1 MIKPCFVYISLS
13 KRRPFKSP
21 AQTLH
26 QKGSPRGKLFMEDTF
41 HKWRHRQSFTSIRLC
56 LLGFFFSLLDF
67 RDFPYR
73 ARVGVCE
80 LWTVFVSGFLS
91 YLHGPKL
98 NAGFLASKV
107 MSLCQRRNEAY
118 VELTSKWCK
127 ISLQQS
133 YCEIGRGRPFRLIQE
148 RSDLVGKNRKRWG

>member
-1 MIKPCFVYISLS
+1 MTPPS
-13 KRRPFKSP
+13 K
-21 AQTLH
+21 
-26 QKGSPRGKLFMEDTF
+26 F
-41 HKWRHRQSFTSIRLC
+41 HLVSIVFAR
-56 LLGFFFSLLDF
+56 FFFSLLDF

-118 VELTSKWCK
+118 VELTSK
-127 ISLQQS
+127 
-133 YCEIGRGRPFRLIQE
+133 
-148 RSDLVGKNRKRWG
+148 